1 METKNWYMYDMQWV
15 KEDNSAKQGIMILC
29 KQG

>member
-1 METKNWYMYDMQWV
+1 MYDMQWV